1 MADTDASDQAYAAAL
16 EVIATARKDGDT
28 IISFDAEPFRAL
40 NRIPPELAEVP
51 GLTILD
57 LDKTAITDLAPLAA
71 MTRLQRLYLNQTD
84 ITDLAPLAG
93 MTGLQTLSVDQ
104 TAITD
109 LAPLAG
115 MTGLQRLSLN
125 KTAITDLAP
134 LAGMTGLQ
142 SLFLDQTAIT
152 DLAPLAGMTG
162 LQALFLDQTAITD
175 LAPLAG
181 MTGLQTLWLSQTA
194 ITDLALLAGMTRLQR
209 LSLRGAKV
217 SDLRPITTMT
227 DLGTVPFGAIHFAG
241 TPATARDPQLRA
253 LSEIED
259 DVTRTRET
267 IAYLETLPPWP
278 EPLPWDM
285 PLTLA
290 AVLKAQT
297 PLGWRFSPTDGA
309 MALFVE
315 DLPLSAFQ
323 SQLASMATQR
333 TADLLQKVAGANGGF
348 RQEVAVEAKR
358 FSDILADETRS
369 LAQRSLELWG
379 SLVALGSHLDANDA
393 GRREGRHSAD
403 ILSGE
408 QRAALMTLLQ
418 IAGNLVRS
426 FPDVQALDDSAGS
439 FLRREVTI
447 EMVVAMIEAA
457 LRSAFVTQGSG
468 ALMQHVAGVALV
480 DGAQSG
486 KAVSVSVR
494 GMLNLITLA
503 TKVAGRGAGKL
514 LGAAALGAAGFVG
527 KGIAEHYELDEV
539 AVAFIEQVKD
549 QIPQFVESLPPDEAA
564 QLNAAIEE
572 MEGRLAVPKTG
583 PQ

>member
-1 MADTDASDQAYAAAL
+1 
-16 EVIATARKDGDT
+16 
-28 IISFDAEPFRAL
+28 
-40 NRIPPELAEVP
+40 
-51 GLTILD
+51 
-57 LDKTAITDLAPLAA
+57 
-71 MTRLQRLYLNQTD
+71 
-84 ITDLAPLAG
+84 

-290 AVLKAQT
+290 AVLKAQ
-297 PLGWRFSPTDGA
+297 
-309 MALFVE
+309 E